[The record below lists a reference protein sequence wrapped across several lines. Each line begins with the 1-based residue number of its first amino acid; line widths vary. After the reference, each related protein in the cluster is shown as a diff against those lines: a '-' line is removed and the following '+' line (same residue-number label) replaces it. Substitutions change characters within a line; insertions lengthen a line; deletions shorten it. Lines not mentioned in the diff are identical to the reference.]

1 MVHVVSAF
9 NEKCNSSNTVL
20 HINTEHMRDYGLNRH
35 GLFRH
40 ASAAM
45 DLSNYVCFGSLAD
58 VRGQSA
64 GVKIATVFADGL
76 NAMAE
81 HF

>member
-1 MVHVVSAF
+1 MID
-9 NEKCNSSNTVL
+9 T
-20 HINTEHMRDYGLNRH
+20 TRGR
-35 GLFRH
+35 
-40 ASAAM
+40 
-45 DLSNYVCFGSLAD
+45 FGSLAD